1 WLGTFV
7 LWLVSAIIV
16 LLLQRS
22 VLEHWKITNPAA
34 LWITLGVVLLSLWL
48 PLFSGVLQGQQNF
61 LWLGWTMILNGVG
74 RLSVAVFAVLVLGG
88 LAAGMLTGTLL
99 GLLVT
104 VGIAIWQTRSLW
116 LGPAQPFDWRS
127 LLRQVTPLLLG
138 AGAFQFLFTA

>member
-1 WLGTFV
+1 MLAEKVEDPVMTAATHRATFFRQSGWLMVANIAGGILMWAVHF
-7 LWLVSAIIV
+7 LS
-16 LLLQRS
+16 
-22 VLEHWKITNPAA
+22 K
-34 LWITLGVVLLSLWL
+34 VVGPNEYGILRA
-48 PLFSGVLQGQQNF
+48 F

-138 AGAFQFLFTA
+138 AGAFQ